1 MAFAIADRVQETST
15 TTGTGTI
22 VLSGAVTGY
31 QTFAVIGDNNTT
43 YYAIADQVGA
53 NWEVGIGTYYLA
65 NTSLSRTTI
74 LASSNANTAVPFS
87 AGSKS
92 VFVTYPAE
100 RAIYANSSN
109 ITTITNLVSSNVLA
123 TGGTLDNVIIGA
135 TTATNASFTNLTLTN
150 QLIAN
155 ASSGTSGQLLASAG
169 ANASPYWST
178 SPAFPTGTR
187 LLFQQTAA
195 PTGWTKDTTYN
206 NYALRITS
214 GTVTT
219 GGTVGFTTAFAS
231 QAVSGTVGTS
241 GSTTAT
247 GSVASTGSTTVSG
260 SVGSTT
266 LSTSQVPNATGSM
279 GLHGSGGGSSFWQ
292 PSGVYSTSTID
303 TTQYIPPGA
312 SSGGASSVN
321 GWNFNAQYGNGS
333 HNHSFTGDAHT
344 HTSGAFTGTAHTHT
358 GGAFTGTAI
367 NLAVQYVDAIICSKD

>member
-155 ASSGTSGQLLASAG
+155 ASSGTSGQS
-169 ANASPYWST
+169 
-178 SPAFPTGTR
+178 
-187 LLFQQTAA
+187 
-195 PTGWTKDTTYN
+195 
-206 NYALRITS
+206 
-214 GTVTT
+214 
-219 GGTVGFTTAFAS
+219 
-231 QAVSGTVGTS
+231 
-241 GSTTAT
+241 
-247 GSVASTGSTTVSG
+247 
-260 SVGSTT
+260 
-266 LSTSQVPNATGSM
+266 
-279 GLHGSGGGSSFWQ
+279 
-292 PSGVYSTSTID
+292 
-303 TTQYIPPGA
+303 
-312 SSGGASSVN
+312 
-321 GWNFNAQYGNGS
+321 
-333 HNHSFTGDAHT
+333 
-344 HTSGAFTGTAHTHT
+344 
-358 GGAFTGTAI
+358 
-367 NLAVQYVDAIICSKD
+367 